1 MISGTHSSLSIMPQ
15 QTNLTQTLKK
25 LEEIAEWFDAQET
38 VDIEEGL
45 RKVKEGALLIKASR
59 ERLKSITNEFEEIR
73 KDLEA
78 DED

>member
-1 MISGTHSSLSIMPQ
+1 MPQ